1 MKKAFAV
8 LASIFLAGTVLTSAT
23 ASEPTSEKRN
33 VNIYYYVQDSILKAQ
48 NSDGNMAAAK
58 NEFENDVKEYYG
70 KRFNVQSVQPYPQ
83 DMVAP
88 EKAEKFM
95 EENKDPF
102 IITIELEGTGVRTEH
117 YQNAYG
123 AQSEGISPTVKVHLK
138 EGDKD
143 ISDNKV
149 YAFDYGTVEYGKGT
163 FALGRDI
170 FVVDKDPRRNVKDSV
185 KARMRDACTFN
196 MSGINEYANPFE
208 YSLEVARFK
217 GDFKTLT
224 EVREKYVQNLEMQIH
239 KFENWMKDDPV
250 YSVYYPEFE
259 KFSDQ
264 QKLVYINGLIQ
275 AGIYKVS

>member
-95 EENKDPF
+95 EENKDP
-102 IITIELEGTGVRTEH
+102 L
-117 YQNAYG
+117 
-123 AQSEGISPTVKVHLK
+123 S
-138 EGDKD
+138 
-143 ISDNKV
+143 
-149 YAFDYGTVEYGKGT
+149 
-163 FALGRDI
+163 
-170 FVVDKDPRRNVKDSV
+170 
-185 KARMRDACTFN
+185 
-196 MSGINEYANPFE
+196 
-208 YSLEVARFK
+208 
-217 GDFKTLT
+217 
-224 EVREKYVQNLEMQIH
+224 
-239 KFENWMKDDPV
+239 
-250 YSVYYPEFE
+250 
-259 KFSDQ
+259 
-264 QKLVYINGLIQ
+264 
-275 AGIYKVS
+275 